1 MLTATEGLVVSV
13 GDDDKVGILDGTDD
27 GVDVGSMDIDG
38 CSLGSSEGLVDGLND
53 GDSLGCTEGP

>member
-13 GDDDKVGILDGTDD
+13 GVDDKVGMLDGTNE

-38 CSLGSSEGLVDGLND
+38 CSLGSFEGPVEGLDD
-53 GDSLGCTEGP
+53 GDSLGCTDGK